1 MQKSTSANGR
11 RIAAAMFLGATSAAM
26 AAGTA
31 HADGVAG
38 AKFDTTGPG
47 GHIQMS
53 GDHRDGSNAV
63 LIGLSA
69 PGSSHDLWTYCIQ
82 KTVELNEHET
92 YDEHAWSE
100 EQNRTGID
108 QRHLEGIKWILN
120 NSYPQL
126 DLGALATSSGVAG
139 LTDNEAVEGTQAAI
153 WNLSDASGKTT
164 LDAKKESDAKVVALY
179 NYLVSTAATHMNDSG
194 QPQASLTIAPVQTGA
209 VHPGDKVGFKL
220 NSPNTNGAF
229 ITVSLADASKSGA
242 KLVDTNGKA
251 VAANAMFKSGDVVY
265 VQVPASVPAGSIKLV
280 ASGTVTGLE
289 TGRVFV
295 SADGKASQNLILAQ
309 AQSTPVSA
317 TAALQWTAA
326 PSTPVTP
333 TSSPST
339 APSSHPSTP
348 PSTVPSTTPSVTPS
362 SPTGGLA
369 HTGAGDTA
377 PLAGGALAL
386 VAAGGGMVVYTRRTR
401 KQGSHL

>member
-1 MQKSTSANGR
+1 MQKSTSTTGR
-11 RIAAAMFLGATSAAM
+11 RVAAAMFLGATSAAM

-31 HADGVAG
+31 HADGVTG

-53 GDHRDGSNAV
+53 GDHKGGSNAV
-63 LIGLSA
+63 LIGMTA

-108 QRHLEGIKWILN
+108 QQHLEGIKWILN

-126 DLGALATSSGVAG
+126 DLGRLSTSSGVAG
-139 LTDNEAVEGTQAAI
+139 LSDDEAVEGTQAAI
-153 WNLSDASGKTT
+153 WNFSDASGKTT
-164 LDAKKESDAKVVALY
+164 LDAQREQDAKVVALY
-179 NYLVSTAATHMNDSG
+179 NYLVSTAKNHMNDTAL
-194 QPQASLTIAPVQTGA
+194 PQASLTITPVQTAA
-209 VHPGDKVGFKL
+209 VHPGAKVGFKL
-220 NSPNTNGAF
+220 NSNTAGSF
-229 ITVSLADASKSGA
+229 ISVSVADAAKTGA
-242 KLVDTNGKA
+242 KLVDAGGKA
-251 VAANAMFKSGDVVY
+251 IAATATFKSGDVVY
-265 VQVPASVPAGSIKLV
+265 VQVPSSVPNGGVKLT
-280 ASGTVTGLE
+280 ASGTVTGIE

-309 AQSTPVSA
+309 AQSTPVTA
-317 TAALQWTAA
+317 TANLQWTA
-326 PSTPVTP
+326 TPVTTP
-333 TSSPST
+333 SSPST
-339 APSSHPSTP
+339 APSSHPSTT
-348 PSTVPSTTPSVTPS
+348 PSTVASTTPSVTPS

-369 HTGAGDTA
+369 HPGAGDTA

-386 VAAGGGMVVYTRRTR
+386 VAAGGGMMLYTRRNR
-401 KQGSHL
+401 KLGSHS